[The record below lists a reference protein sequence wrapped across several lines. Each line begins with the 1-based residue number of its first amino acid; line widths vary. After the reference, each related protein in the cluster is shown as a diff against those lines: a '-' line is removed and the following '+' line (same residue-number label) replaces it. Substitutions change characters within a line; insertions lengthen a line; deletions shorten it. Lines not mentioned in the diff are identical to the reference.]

1 MAQAQVR
8 VVAERA
14 MAMVVKVTAE
24 AATVRVVAGKGGV
37 ESACVV
43 YACVAYACVVYACV
57 AYACVVA
64 AYANDNSSLDNN
76 KHCQQSCKRSLNNCT
91 TGRIL
96 YHSKKNRH
104 QNNQGAT
111 HVHGHCQGPP

>member
-1 MAQAQVR
+1 MMAQAQVR

-37 ESACVV
+37 ES
-43 YACVAYACVVYACV
+43 ACVVYACV